1 MKSPLASSTV
11 LAAAAGSLALAIP
24 AHGQSALG
32 GSAGQSYSSPSPSFE
47 GGGQVFAVSV
57 IVEGSTG
64 DPARDDRIR
73 QAASNAV
80 GIQAGDWV
88 DPGAPLLALKRLRA
102 IDGVAD
108 AEHGAQIGP
117 LGTTLVFRVKTVGV
131 PTQPAVALPKLHEDA
146 TSMVKLILNGGLGLY
161 SDGNAFFLNWDAFN
175 KGSPIAPGPATGRR
189 VTFSDISIEPG
200 IGGIAEVGQKLYAYG
215 AATVLASGTWGQDI
229 YQRNDSMHVAVE
241 KAYAGLLWVPEKD
254 KALNASLGRQNYT
267 LNDGFLI
274 HHVKGSTNVGERRA
288 VYLGART
295 AHDMTALLGG
305 RYEGWGIKAFYL
317 DPNEYEPLESNS
329 KFAGGNVR
337 YDVGNGLTIDGTYIE
352 NVHSDSS
359 FATPQG
365 TRVPREGIST
375 TAAHL
380 RWRNA
385 LGTPGLFIESEI
397 GHQRSSRA
405 DVSASAGYAS
415 AGYRFNDVRWRPAL
429 VVRYA
434 QWSGDRPETSRYER
448 WDPLLPAGSDEW
460 MGGMTFSK
468 YVSNSNL
475 QQLRVRFFAEPAQAF
490 NFTVD
495 WFRYLAME
503 TNNLGAVPVLSTLQ
517 SRDLGNELMFTGR
530 WFVGKNYFVQTLA
543 SINWPG
549 DAIRRALPEPTKP
562 WTTLQATVYWFF

>member
-1 MKSPLASSTV
+1 MKSPLASITV
-11 LAAAAGSLALAIP
+11 LAAAGALALALP

-57 IVEGSTG
+57 ILEGSTG
-64 DPARDDRIR
+64 DLTRDDRIR
-73 QAASNAV
+73 QAAASAV
-80 GIQAGDWV
+80 GIQAGDSV
-88 DPGAPLLALKRLRA
+88 DPGAPLLALQRLRA

-108 AEHGAQIGP
+108 AEYGAQTGP
-117 LGTTLVFRVKTVGV
+117 MGTSLVFRVKAAGV
-131 PTQPAVALPKLHEDA
+131 STKPVVALPKLHEDS

-200 IGGIAEVGQKLYAYG
+200 IGGIAELGQKLYVYG
-215 AATVLASGTWGQDI
+215 SATVLASGTWGQDI

-241 KAYAGLLWVPEKD
+241 KAYAGLLWVPDKD

-274 HHVKGSTNVGERRA
+274 HHVKGSTNVGDRRA
-288 VYLGART
+288 VFLGART
-295 AHDMTALLGG
+295 AHDMTALLSG

-317 DPNEYEPLESNS
+317 DPNEYESLESNS

-337 YDVGNGLTIDGTYIE
+337 YDVGSGLTIDGTYIE

-415 AGYRFNDVRWRPAL
+415 AGYRFKDARWSPAL
-429 VVRYA
+429 VVRYS
-434 QWSGDRPETSRYER
+434 QWSGDRPETARYER

-460 MGGMTFSK
+460 MGGMIFSK

-475 QQLRVRFFAEPAQAF
+475 QQLRVRFFAEPTQAF

-495 WFRYLAME
+495 WFKYQAME
-503 TNNLGAVPVLSTLQ
+503 ANNLGANPVLSTLQ

-530 WFVGKNYFVQTLA
+530 WYVGKNHYVQTLA

-549 DAIRRALPEPTKP
+549 EAIRRALPEPTKP